1 MNSLAIIIKY
11 QFRAARAEPFGVL
24 FTLLLPLLLF
34 AIFGLTFGLG
44 QNRSFVY
51 AEFVL
56 PGMIGVMCSSDALYM
71 VGPMIRTY
79 LTQGLAREFKS
90 LPFWT
95 GHLFLGFVVT
105 RLLFVTISMAFLIVA
120 SAALFS
126 YLPAGTDALRI
137 LVGAAMTFV
146 AYALLAVGISLF
158 GNSSAGDYGF
168 ASVYYF
174 LGMFLCDAFF
184 VLFESDSMLYAFSFA
199 FPLRPALLFMRG
211 EDWPLAIL
219 AAWALAGLALV
230 VLVLR
235 RQAAVRAR

>member
-1 MNSLAIIIKY
+1 MNGLAIIIKY
-11 QFRAARAEPFGVL
+11 QLRAAKAEPFGVI

-34 AIFGLTFGLG
+34 AVFGLIFGLD
-44 QNRSFVY
+44 QNRGTAY

-71 VGPMIRTY
+71 VGPVIRAY

-90 LPFWT
+90 LPLWT
-95 GHLFLGFVVT
+95 GHLFLGFVAM
-105 RLLFVTISMAFLIVA
+105 RLIFVMISMACLIVA

-126 YLPAGTDALRI
+126 YLPAGVDAVRI
-137 LVGAAMTFV
+137 LVGAAMAFA

-158 GNSSAGDYGF
+158 ANSTAGDYGF
-168 ASVYYF
+168 ASVYHF

-184 VLFESDSMLYAFSFA
+184 VLFEEGTVLYAVTFA

-219 AAWALAGLALV
+219 AAWMLAGLALV
-230 VLVLR
+230 RLALR
-235 RQAAVRAR
+235 RHATVRMR

>member
-1 MNSLAIIIKY
+1 MNDLAVVIKY
-11 QFRAARAEPFGVL
+11 QLRAARGDPYGVV
-24 FTLLLPLLLF
+24 FTLLVPLLLF
-34 AIFGLTFGLG
+34 ALFGLIFGLG
-44 QNRSFVY
+44 QNRGTAY

-90 LPFWT
+90 LPLWT
-95 GHLFLGFVVT
+95 GHLFLGFAAT
-105 RLLFVTISMAFLIVA
+105 RLIFVIISMAILIVA

-126 YLPAGTDALRI
+126 YLPAGMDALRI
-137 LVGAAMTFV
+137 LAGAAMTFV
-146 AYALLAVGISLF
+146 AYALLAVGVSLL
-158 GNSSAGDYGF
+158 GNSSAVDYGF
-168 ASVYYF
+168 ASVYHF

-184 VLFESDSMLYAFSFA
+184 VMFENDSMLYALAFA
-199 FPLRPALLFMRG
+199 FPLKPALLFMRG

-219 AAWALAGLALV
+219 AAWVLAGLALV

>member
-1 MNSLAIIIKY
+1 MKSLAIIIKY
-11 QFRAARAEPFGVL
+11 QLQAARAEPFGII

-34 AIFGLTFGLG
+34 VLFGLIFSLG
-44 QNRSFVY
+44 QQNAGY

-71 VGPMIRTY
+71 VGPIIRAY

-90 LPFWT
+90 LPLWT

-105 RLLFVTISMAFLIVA
+105 RLIFVMISMACLIGA

-126 YLPAGTDALRI
+126 YLPSGVDAVRM
-137 LVGAAMTFV
+137 LVGAVMTFA
-146 AYALLAVGISLF
+146 AYALLAVGISLLA
-158 GNSSAGDYGF
+158 NSIAVDYGF
-168 ASVYYF
+168 ANLYYF

-184 VLFESDSMLYAFSFA
+184 VLFEDDTMLYAATFA

-219 AAWALAGLALV
+219 AAWMLAGLALV
-230 VLVLR
+230 GLVLR
-235 RQAAVRAR
+235 RQATVRVR

>member
-11 QFRAARAEPFGVL
+11 QFRAARAEPFGVF

-44 QNRSFVY
+44 QSRSFTY

-56 PGMIGVMCSSDALYM
+56 PGMIGVMCSSDALYV

-146 AYALLAVGISLF
+146 AYALLAVGISLL
-158 GNSSAGDYGF
+158 ATP
-168 ASVYYF
+168 APATMALSVYYF

-184 VLFESDSMLYAFSFA
+184 VLFESDSMLYAFTFA

>member
-1 MNSLAIIIKY
+1 MNSLAVVIKY
-11 QFRAARAEPFGVL
+11 QLRAARGDPFGVI
-24 FTLLLPLLLF
+24 FTLLVPLLLF
-34 AIFGLTFGLG
+34 ALFGLIFGLG
-44 QNRSFVY
+44 QNQGVAY

-95 GHLFLGFVVT
+95 GHLFLGFAAT
-105 RLLFVTISMAFLIVA
+105 RLIFVMISMACLIVA

-126 YLPAGTDALRI
+126 HLPGGAEALRI
-137 LVGAAMTFV
+137 LVGAAATFA
-146 AYALLAVGISLF
+146 AYALLAVGISLLA
-158 GNSSAGDYGF
+158 NSSAIDYGF
-168 ASVYYF
+168 ASVYHF

-184 VLFESDSMLYAFSFA
+184 VLFEKDSMLYALAFA
-199 FPLRPALLFMRG
+199 FPLKPALLFMRG
-211 EDWPLAIL
+211 EDWPLVIL
-219 AAWALAGLALV
+219 AAWMLAGLALV

-235 RQAAVRAR
+235 RQASIRAR